1 MEERVKYGTQKWSWE
16 DGTRAE
22 ELKAERATPCPERVP

>member
-1 MEERVKYGTQKWSWE
+1 MGERVKYGTQKRSWE

-22 ELKAERATPCPERVP
+22 ELKAERKAVP